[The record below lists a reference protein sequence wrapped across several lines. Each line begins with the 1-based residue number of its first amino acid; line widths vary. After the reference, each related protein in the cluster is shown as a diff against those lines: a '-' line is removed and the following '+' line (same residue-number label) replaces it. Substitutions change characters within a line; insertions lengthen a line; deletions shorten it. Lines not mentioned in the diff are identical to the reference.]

1 MEIIQI
7 HPQDKIDKEIVVAL
21 GNFDG
26 IHLAHQE
33 LIRQAIKIAK
43 KKKLTASVL
52 MFTEHTKKALLHT
65 EQNLLMSRRQKLDL
79 LEKLGIELVVEIEF
93 SEIMKMSPEYFVNE
107 FLAKHLKARAIVVG
121 YDYRFGYK
129 AKGNIDLLLAYAED
143 LGLDVKVVAAI
154 KKKKNI
160 ISSTR
165 IRDEIQKGKMGL
177 ANDLLGRPFTIQGRV
192 VHGKSLGKKMGYPTA
207 NLQPLAHY
215 VVPKY
220 GVYDTNVLVNGHL
233 YKAATSVGT
242 NPTLKESGL
251 KIEAHILDFDQDI
264 YNQEVDLQFLTFLR
278 KEKSFKN
285 VDELFKQIE
294 KDTNRVRARK

>member
-7 HPQDKIDKEIVVAL
+7 HPQGKIDKEIVVAL

-33 LIRQAIKIAK
+33 LIHQAIKIAK
-43 KKKLTASVL
+43 KKNLTASVL

-65 EQNLLMSRRQKLDL
+65 EQNLLMSRRQKLSL

-93 SEIMKMSPEYFVNE
+93 SEIMKMSPEYFVYE
-107 FLAKHLKARAIVVG
+107 FLAKNLNTKAIVVG

-129 AKGNIDLLLAYAED
+129 AKGNINLLLDYAED
-143 LGLDVKVVAAI
+143 LDLEVKIVEAI
-154 KKKKNI
+154 RSREDI

-165 IRDEIQKGKMGL
+165 IRQAIQKGNISL
-177 ANDLLGRPFTIQGRV
+177 ANELLGRPFTIQGRV

-215 VVPKY
+215 AVPKY
-220 GVYDTNVLVNGHL
+220 GVYDTNVLINGHL

-251 KIEAHILDFDQDI
+251 KIEAHILDFDEDI

-278 KEKSFKN
+278 KEESFKT

-294 KDTNRVRARK
+294 KDTNRVRDRK